1 MIFTNKEGNPNH
13 NFFTSRGYHMWLCLA
28 IFVALLIF
36 HFMRKFM
43 AVLKSI
49 FPCCCKQ
56 EGSDVD
62 IVNDEYLPN
71 FWDALKGDE

>member
-1 MIFTNKEGNPNH
+1 MIFTNKEGNPYH
-13 NFFTSRGYHMWLCLA
+13 NFFTSEGYHIWLCLA
-28 IFVALLIF
+28 IFVSLLMF

-43 AVLKSI
+43 SVLKSI

-56 EGSDVD
+56 ESNNVD